1 MQYHWNLLTMA
12 KEVVTMM
19 VMVQELSKAAVD
31 VVTLWF
37 SIKIRA
43 TAVVKSM
50 MVAVACS
57 FKWLRHI

>member
-1 MQYHWNLLTMA
+1 MA

-19 VMVQELSKAAVD
+19 VMVQGLSKAAVD

-43 TAVVKSM
+43 TAVMKLIM
-50 MVAVACS
+50 FAVACG